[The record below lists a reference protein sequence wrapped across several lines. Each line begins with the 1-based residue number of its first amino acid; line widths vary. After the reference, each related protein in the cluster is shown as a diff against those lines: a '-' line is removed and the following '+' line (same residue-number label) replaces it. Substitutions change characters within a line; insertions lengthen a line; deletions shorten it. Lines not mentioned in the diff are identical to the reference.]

1 MREMEKPNFVK
12 KYKLVK
18 TTTYTATL
26 FIATILLLSSVIP
39 AAILVNNNEELI
51 IKPDDL
57 QQNNYQSAKDLKSVD
72 RTMQIYPSKM
82 NKIEIP
88 EEPEGRMDLW
98 DQVTPD
104 GVNGLSASA
113 WSTYNREICDDFV
126 ADVPWI
132 VSGGQFRVVTYYG
145 YGPEAILGVNVGF
158 YADLGGTPDTTPI
171 AMYTATFSAW
181 LTGDYY
187 FSRPEIAI
195 DCEFGPQ
202 VLVPGTYWVE
212 FQPVSTDNCFWLT
225 ATGSGSEC
233 YVSYPDLGY
242 PKWTSALVIWGVAY
256 NVAFKLTGSIA
267 GIEHDVGVTSIV
279 SPSSGAAGPSFTP
292 KIKVQNNGNQT
303 EYNVPVN
310 MTIGKWVPG
319 SPSTDYMNE
328 QFNVWMPPGWTQ
340 DGSWLQSYS
349 AYAGGAFPEAYLPY
363 YMIFYDYAYL
373 KSPAVNTLAATT
385 LHLSFRSFIDW
396 YNDAD
401 IYCKVWVQSG
411 SRDWSEFTP
420 WTNPITG
427 NVGPALYDIDITSKK
442 GSGTQ
447 VMFEFSGY
455 AFDLDY
461 WYLDDVK
468 FFQPGTAG
476 YYQIE
481 YTQSLNVTIP
491 QGAPIEVTFPDW
503 APAAWHNEENKNID
517 YQINAWTSLPGDE
530 IPSNDLKTK
539 DITLAYPFFHDIAV
553 VSVDSPNANGP
564 AKTLP
569 VKATIKNVGQYP
581 ERNFFIPMQIGEVLG
596 SFIDEDFS
604 GVTPPALPAG
614 WNTNYPSNWKTSNS
628 NYAGGTA
635 PELWFYW
642 YPYTTD
648 TARCY
653 TDPLNTVGYTNMN
666 LKFKMYVSHFS
677 GSYTLAVE
685 TSTDGT
691 NWNTVWSMLGQNVPA
706 TDMTIPLTSANGLG
720 SPTFRISFTFIGNFY
735 NINWWAIDNIE
746 LKAPSI
752 VEEYNEYQVLTSW
765 FYPGETKQFTYPDWT
780 PAALEYGVSGTR
792 NYMAIATHLC
802 GTDTNPAND
811 MAIAEFKLDYWH
823 DVLVKEITQPSMGR
837 GEVIFHQR
845 YYEPS
850 ESWSFYTTASSAG
863 YLCQEDFWDLT
874 ASIGD
879 VHWWGLTLIYS
890 GGWYPGNPNGMKFEI
905 KFYEPGTTPGPV
917 VETFSDLEPVAV
929 NTGLTY
935 AGFPMYYWEV
945 ELPNSVDLPDG
956 WLSIQSTYAPDN
968 SWLLWA
974 GSPEGNFNALQNGA
988 SLYDNLA
995 FNLTAGG
1002 AGPVA
1007 IKVWKAPGTYPL
1019 ESIVQNAGV
1028 FQETGLTCYAN
1039 LYEYISD
1046 PNGTLI
1052 YTNSVGDISLD
1063 PLGGQQTTAFG
1074 TYNFDLQGAYGLF
1087 IQIPLDN
1094 DDAPNNNLKKIG
1106 IGIDA
1111 TKPTSTHSLNPAAP
1125 NGKNGWY
1132 VSDVTVTLNADDGT
1146 EPWQSGVKELKY
1158 KVAGGTTQTIPGKQG
1173 TFKIT
1178 TDGDNIPI
1186 EYWAVDKVGN
1196 EESHHTFTIDLDKTK
1211 PVISLDYEVT
1221 GNAVTGW
1228 TFIFTAEAS
1237 DVMSNMERVEFYF
1250 NDVLQETV
1258 NGTGPTYQWSFKYI
1272 PIPHA
1277 TIKAI
1282 AYDMA
1287 GNNDFDQIVDP
1298 KPHSNEQT
1306 LPNDTTKPVTTA
1318 KINLGR

>member
-1 MREMEKPNFVK
+1 M
-12 KYKLVK
+12 
-18 TTTYTATL
+18 
-26 FIATILLLSSVIP
+26 ILSSVVP
-39 AAILVNNNEELI
+39 AAVQVNNNQEI
-51 IKPDDL
+51 GTKPNDL
-57 QQNNYQSAKDLKSVD
+57 RQYNYQSAKDLMSID
-72 RTMQIYPSKM
+72 PTLNIYPSKM

-104 GVNGLSASA
+104 GINGLSASA
-113 WSTYNREICDDFV
+113 WSSYNREICDDFV

-171 AMYTATFSAW
+171 AMYTATFNAW

-187 FSRPEIAI
+187 FNRPEIAI

-202 VLVPGTYWVE
+202 VLTPGTYWVE

-225 ATGSGSEC
+225 ATGSGSCC

-242 PKWTSALVIWGVAY
+242 PKWTSALVVWGVAY

-267 GIEHDVGVTSIV
+267 GIEHDVGVTSII

-319 SPSTDYMNE
+319 SPATDYMNE
-328 QFNVWMPPGWTQ
+328 QFNVWMPDGWSQ
-340 DGSWLQSYS
+340 EDYGEWLQSYS
-349 AYAGGAFPEAYLPY
+349 AYAGGTSPEAYLPY
-363 YMIFYDYAYL
+363 YNIYGDYAWLMSTAVDTTTASTL
-373 KSPAVNTLAATT
+373 K
-385 LHLSFRSFIDW
+385 LSFRSFIDDW
-396 YNDAD
+396 GGGY
-401 IYCKVWVQSG
+401 YCTVETRANSVDSWTQ
-411 SRDWSEFTP
+411 RQP
-420 WTNPITG
+420 WTNPVYG
-427 NVGPALYDIDITSKK
+427 NVGPALYEVDITDDI
-442 GSGTQ
+442 GTGTQ
-447 VMFEFSGY
+447 VRFVFSG
-455 AFDLDY
+455 AAWNLDY
-461 WYLDDVK
+461 WYVDNVK
-468 FFQPGTAG
+468 FFQPGTSG
-476 YYQIE
+476 YYQTE
-481 YTQSLNVTIP
+481 YSQSLTVNIP
-491 QGAPIEVTFPDW
+491 TGAPIDVTFPDW
-503 APAAWHNEENKNID
+503 APAAWHNEENKNIN
-517 YQINAWTSLPGDE
+517 YQINAWTALSGDE

-539 DITLAYPFFHDIAV
+539 DITLSYPFFHDIAV
-553 VSVDSPNANGP
+553 VSVDSPNTNGP
-564 AKTLP
+564 AKPYP

-604 GVTPPALPAG
+604 GVTPPALPSG
-614 WNTNYPSNWKTSNS
+614 WNTNYPSNWITSNS

-642 YPYTTD
+642 YPYTTA

-653 TDPLNTVGYTNMN
+653 TNPMDTTGYTNMN
-666 LKFKMYVSHFS
+666 LKFKMYVSHYS
-677 GSYTLAVE
+677 GAYTLAVE
-685 TSTDGT
+685 TSTDGV
-691 NWNTVWSMLGQNVPA
+691 NWLTVWSMAGQNVPA
-706 TDMTIPLTSANGLG
+706 TDMTIPLTSAHGLG
-720 SPTFRISFTFIGNFY
+720 SSTFRVSFTFIGNFY

-752 VEEYNEYQVLTSW
+752 VEEYNEYQVITSW
-765 FYPGETKQFTYPDWT
+765 LNPGETKQFTYPDWT

-811 MAIAEFKLDYWH
+811 MVIAEFKLDYWH

-837 GEVIFHQR
+837 GGEVIFHQR
-845 YYEPS
+845 PYQPS
-850 ESWSFYTTASSAG
+850 ESWSFYTTASAAG

-874 ASIGD
+874 ASIGG

-890 GGWYPGNPNGMKFEI
+890 AGWYPGNPNGMKFEI
-905 KFYEPGTTPGPV
+905 KFYEPGTAPGAV
-917 VETFSDLEPVAV
+917 VATYSNLEPVAV

-945 ELPNSVDLPDG
+945 DLPDSVDLPDG
-956 WLSIQSTYAPDN
+956 WISIQSTYAPDN

-974 GSPEGNFNALQNGA
+974 GSPEGNLNALQNGA

-1007 IKVWKAPGTYPL
+1007 IKVWKTPGTYPL
-1019 ESIVQNAGV
+1019 ESIVQNLGV

-1039 LYEYISD
+1039 LYEYITD

-1052 YTNSVGDISLD
+1052 YSTSVDDINLD

-1074 TYNFDLQGAYGLF
+1074 TYNFDIQGAYGLF
-1087 IQIPLDN
+1087 IQIPLSN

-1111 TKPTSTHSLNPAAP
+1111 TKPTSTHTLNPATP
-1125 NGKNGWY
+1125 NGQNGWY
-1132 VSDVTVTLNADDGT
+1132 VSDITVTLKADDGT
-1146 EPWQSGVKELKY
+1146 EPWQSGVKEIKY
-1158 KVAGGTTQTIPGKQG
+1158 KVAGGATQTITGSQG
-1173 TFKIT
+1173 SFKIT
-1178 TDGDNIPI
+1178 NDGNDIPV

-1196 EESHHTFTIDLDKTK
+1196 EETPHHTFTVDLDKTK
-1211 PVISLDYEVT
+1211 PTVSLTYESSWHP
-1221 GNAVTGW
+1221 VTGW
-1228 TFIFTAEAS
+1228 TFEFTATATDATS
-1237 DVMSNMERVEFYF
+1237 GMERVEFYF

-1258 NGTGPTYQWSFKYI
+1258 TGPGPTYQWTTRYY
-1272 PIPHA
+1272 PLPHA
-1277 TIKAI
+1277 TVKAT
-1282 AYDMA
+1282 AYDIA
-1287 GNNDFDQIVDP
+1287 GNSNSDTIENP
-1298 KPHSNEQT
+1298 KPHNNQQST
-1306 LPNDTTKPVTTA
+1306 PNNNAQHTTV